1 MMQRLITF
9 FLALLIVGSCKK
21 DIESPSWDIDI
32 IFPISHSKIDINNIV
47 SDSNI
52 SIENN
57 QSGIA
62 NLIFQQELLNINL
75 DTLVKIDAIA
85 DEQTHT
91 LDSASFEDVEIIDT
105 ATIGN
110 AINEIPLLSFL
121 LPDGSTNQIPYI
133 PNIANQ
139 DTINID
145 ASEYFE
151 TMTLYKGNLSVEI
164 ENNYPTDISNINIT
178 LINASNQNIIA
189 NFNFPLIETN
199 TSAVKEVSIAGQTID
214 ENLYAILNNMDV
226 NESNG
231 AVLIDYS
238 DAIITTIKISDIG
251 ITEATAIFPE
261 QQLTESYKEHS
272 FDLGGAEIR
281 EIKIKQGTVKINV
294 LSTLP
299 NGKMV
304 YNIPSLTKNGVPFTS
319 GDLIIPEANSTNL
332 TTFSFNFDGYVL
344 DLTGQDGRENG
355 DTINTIYTES
365 FTFIDYTGNLEE
377 INQTDS
383 FYSFIEFDLT
393 TEYAKGY
400 LGQQTFDFTSEN
412 IQTNLFNS
420 INSGELDLNNSKI
433 SISIDNFIGANCD
446 LIINELTA
454 SNENIE
460 VSANINNSLYNIDR
474 AYLIGNEIV
483 PSNTQID
490 ISSDEIIEILPT
502 KISTS
507 ASFYLNKNG
516 FTSVEDFVYPEFP
529 IKANLNVEI
538 PLEIIANQITFIDTA
553 KIDLPKETNY
563 EIEKVYLS
571 FNNGFPLE
579 AKVDLIILD
588 HNNLIIDTILQKST
602 INSAFTDENNI
613 VTENSET
620 TLEIEY
626 SDLTNAKKLISI
638 VSFSTKPENEHV
650 NIYSQYRLDINLSA
664 KINSRIGN

>member
-47 SDSNI
+47 TDSNI

-91 LDSASFEDVEIIDT
+91 LDSASFENVEIIDT

-139 DTINID
+139 DTMNID

-231 AVLIDYS
+231 SVLIDYS

-272 FDLGGAEIR
+272 FDLGGAQIR

-319 GDLIIPEANSTNL
+319 GDLIIPEANSSNL

-377 INQTDS
+377 INQADS

-446 LIINELTA
+446 LMINELTA

-507 ASFYLNKNG
+507 ASFYLNKDG

-588 HNNLIIDTILQKST
+588 HNNLIIDTILQKTT

-638 VSFSTKPENEHV
+638 VSFSTKPENEHL
-650 NIYSQYRLDINLSA
+650 NIYPQYRLDINLSA

>member
-9 FLALLIVGSCKK
+9 FLALLIICSCKK
-21 DIESPSWDIDI
+21 DIESPSWDIDL
-32 IFPISHSKIDINNIV
+32 IFPISHSKIDINNIM

-52 SIENN
+52 TIENN

-139 DTINID
+139 DTMNID

-199 TSAVKEVSIAGQTID
+199 SSAVKEVSIAGQTID

-272 FDLGGAEIR
+272 FDLGGAQIR

-377 INQTDS
+377 INQADS

-446 LIINELTA
+446 IMINELTA

-483 PSNTQID
+483 PSNTQIE

-538 PLEIIANQITFIDTA
+538 PLEIIANQLTFIDTA

-563 EIEKVYLS
+563 EIEKFYLS

-579 AKVDLIILD
+579 AEVDLIILD
-588 HNNLIIDTILQKST
+588 HNNLIIDTILQKTT
-602 INSAFTDENNI
+602 INSAFTDDNNI

-638 VSFSTKPENEHV
+638 VSFSTKPENEHL
-650 NIYSQYRLDINLSA
+650 NIYPQYRLDINLSA

>member
-139 DTINID
+139 DTMNID

-231 AVLIDYS
+231 SVLIDYS

-272 FDLGGAEIR
+272 FDLGGAQIR

-319 GDLIIPEANSTNL
+319 GDLIIPEANSSNL

-377 INQTDS
+377 INQADS

-446 LIINELTA
+446 LMINELTA

-638 VSFSTKPENEHV
+638 VSFTTKPENEHV
-650 NIYSQYRLDINLSA
+650 NIYPQYRLDINLSA

>member
-21 DIESPSWDIDI
+21 DIESPYWDIDV

-139 DTINID
+139 DTMNID

-199 TSAVKEVSIAGQTID
+199 SSAVKEVSIAGQTID

-272 FDLGGAEIR
+272 FDLGGAQIR

-319 GDLIIPEANSTNL
+319 GDLIIPEANSSNL

-377 INQTDS
+377 INQADS

-446 LIINELTA
+446 LMINELTA

-588 HNNLIIDTILQKST
+588 HNNLIIDTILQKTT

-638 VSFSTKPENEHV
+638 VSFSTKPENEHL
-650 NIYSQYRLDINLSA
+650 NIYPQYRLDINLSA

>member
-1 MMQRLITF
+1 MQ
-9 FLALLIVGSCKK
+9 
-21 DIESPSWDIDI
+21 
-32 IFPISHSKIDINNIV
+32 
-47 SDSNI
+47 DSNI

-139 DTINID
+139 DTMNID

-272 FDLGGAEIR
+272 FDLGGAQIR

-377 INQTDS
+377 INQADS

-446 LIINELTA
+446 LMINELTA

-507 ASFYLNKNG
+507 ASFYLNKDG

-529 IKANLNVEI
+529 IKANLNIEI
-538 PLEIIANQITFIDTA
+538 PLEIIANQLTFIDTA

-588 HNNLIIDTILQKST
+588 HNNLIIDTILQKTT
-602 INSAFTDENNI
+602 INSAFIDENNI

-650 NIYSQYRLDINLSA
+650 NIYPQYRLDINLSA

>member
-1 MMQRLITF
+1 MMQRLVTF

-21 DIESPSWDIDI
+21 DIESPYWDIDV

-139 DTINID
+139 DTMNID

-272 FDLGGAEIR
+272 FDLGGAQIR

-319 GDLIIPEANSTNL
+319 GDLIIPEANSSNL

-377 INQTDS
+377 INQADS

-446 LIINELTA
+446 IMINELTA

-507 ASFYLNKNG
+507 ASFYLNKDG

-638 VSFSTKPENEHV
+638 VSFTTKPENEHV
-650 NIYSQYRLDINLSA
+650 NIYPQYRLDINLSA

>member
-9 FLALLIVGSCKK
+9 FLALLIICSCKK
-21 DIESPSWDIDI
+21 DIESPSWDIDL
-32 IFPISHSKIDINNIV
+32 IFPISHSKIDINNIM

-52 SIENN
+52 TIENN

-139 DTINID
+139 DTMNID

-272 FDLGGAEIR
+272 FDLGGAQIR

-588 HNNLIIDTILQKST
+588 HNDLIIDTILQKST

>member
-1 MMQRLITF
+1 MQRLITF
-9 FLALLIVGSCKK
+9 FLALLIIGSCKK

-52 SIENN
+52 TIENN

-62 NLIFQQELLNINL
+62 NLIFQQELLNIKL

-121 LPDGSTNQIPYI
+121 LPNGSTNQIPYI

-139 DTINID
+139 DTMNID
-145 ASEYFE
+145 ASDYFE

-178 LINASNQNIIA
+178 LINVSNQNIIA

-272 FDLGGAEIR
+272 FDLGGAQIR
-281 EIKIKQGTVKINV
+281 EIKIKEGTVKINV

-377 INQTDS
+377 INQADS

-446 LIINELTA
+446 VMINELTA

-507 ASFYLNKNG
+507 ASFYLNKDG

-538 PLEIIANQITFIDTA
+538 PLEIIANKLTFIDTA

-620 TLEIEY
+620 TLEIKY

-638 VSFSTKPENEHV
+638 ASFSTKPENQHV
-650 NIYSQYRLDINLSA
+650 NIYPQYRLDINLSA

>member
-139 DTINID
+139 DTMNID

-446 LIINELTA
+446 LMINELTA

-507 ASFYLNKNG
+507 ASFYLNKDG

-638 VSFSTKPENEHV
+638 VSFTTKPENEHV
-650 NIYSQYRLDINLSA
+650 NIYPQYRLDINLSA

>member
-32 IFPISHSKIDINNIV
+32 IFPISHSKIDINNV
-47 SDSNI
+47 VQDSNI

-91 LDSASFEDVEIIDT
+91 LDSASFEDVEIVDT

-139 DTINID
+139 DTMNID

-272 FDLGGAEIR
+272 FDLGGAQIR

-377 INQTDS
+377 INQADS
-383 FYSFIEFDLT
+383 FYSFIEFDLI

-446 LIINELTA
+446 LMINELTA

>member
-9 FLALLIVGSCKK
+9 FLALLIIGSCKK

-52 SIENN
+52 TIENN

-62 NLIFQQELLNINL
+62 NLIFQQELLNIKL

-121 LPDGSTNQIPYI
+121 LPNGSTNQIPYI

-139 DTINID
+139 DTMNID
-145 ASEYFE
+145 ASDYFE

-178 LINASNQNIIA
+178 LINVSNQNIIA

-272 FDLGGAEIR
+272 FDLGGAQIR
-281 EIKIKQGTVKINV
+281 EIKIKEGTVKINV

-377 INQTDS
+377 INQADS

-446 LIINELTA
+446 VMINELTA

-507 ASFYLNKNG
+507 ASFYLNKDG

-538 PLEIIANQITFIDTA
+538 PLEIIANKLTFIDTA

-620 TLEIEY
+620 TLEIKY

-638 VSFSTKPENEHV
+638 ASFSTKPENQHV
-650 NIYSQYRLDINLSA
+650 NIYPQYRLDINLSA

>member
-139 DTINID
+139 DTMNID

-272 FDLGGAEIR
+272 FDLGGAQIR

-319 GDLIIPEANSTNL
+319 GDLIIPEANSSNL

-377 INQTDS
+377 INQADS

-446 LIINELTA
+446 IMINELTA

-507 ASFYLNKNG
+507 ASFYLNKDG

-638 VSFSTKPENEHV
+638 VSFTTKPENEHV
-650 NIYSQYRLDINLSA
+650 NIYPQYRLDINLSA

>member
-9 FLALLIVGSCKK
+9 FLALLIICSCKK
-21 DIESPSWDIDI
+21 DIESPSWDIDL
-32 IFPISHSKIDINNIV
+32 IFPISHSKIDINNIM

-52 SIENN
+52 TIENN

-139 DTINID
+139 DTMNID

-199 TSAVKEVSIAGQTID
+199 SSAVKEVSIAGQTID

-272 FDLGGAEIR
+272 FDLGGAQIR

-377 INQTDS
+377 INQADS

-446 LIINELTA
+446 IMINELTA

-507 ASFYLNKNG
+507 ASFYLNKDG

-538 PLEIIANQITFIDTA
+538 PLEIIANQLTFIDTA

-588 HNNLIIDTILQKST
+588 HNNLIIDTILQKTT

-638 VSFSTKPENEHV
+638 VSFSTKPENEHL
-650 NIYSQYRLDINLSA
+650 NIYPQYRLDINLSA

>member
-1 MMQRLITF
+1 MMQRLVTF

-21 DIESPSWDIDI
+21 DIESPYWDIDV

-139 DTINID
+139 DTMNID

-231 AVLIDYS
+231 TVLIDYS

-272 FDLGGAEIR
+272 FDLGGAQIR

-304 YNIPSLTKNGVPFTS
+304 YNIPSLTKN
-319 GDLIIPEANSTNL
+319 
-332 TTFSFNFDGYVL
+332 
-344 DLTGQDGRENG
+344 
-355 DTINTIYTES
+355 
-365 FTFIDYTGNLEE
+365 
-377 INQTDS
+377 
-383 FYSFIEFDLT
+383 EFL
-393 TEYAKGY
+393 
-400 LGQQTFDFTSEN
+400 
-412 IQTNLFNS
+412 
-420 INSGELDLNNSKI
+420 
-433 SISIDNFIGANCD
+433 
-446 LIINELTA
+446 
-454 SNENIE
+454 
-460 VSANINNSLYNIDR
+460 
-474 AYLIGNEIV
+474 
-483 PSNTQID
+483 
-490 ISSDEIIEILPT
+490 
-502 KISTS
+502 
-507 ASFYLNKNG
+507 
-516 FTSVEDFVYPEFP
+516 
-529 IKANLNVEI
+529 
-538 PLEIIANQITFIDTA
+538 
-553 KIDLPKETNY
+553 
-563 EIEKVYLS
+563 
-571 FNNGFPLE
+571 
-579 AKVDLIILD
+579 
-588 HNNLIIDTILQKST
+588 LQAV
-602 INSAFTDENNI
+602 I
-613 VTENSET
+613 
-620 TLEIEY
+620 
-626 SDLTNAKKLISI
+626 
-638 VSFSTKPENEHV
+638 
-650 NIYSQYRLDINLSA
+650 
-664 KINSRIGN
+664 

>member
-47 SDSNI
+47 TDSNI

-139 DTINID
+139 DTMNID

-272 FDLGGAEIR
+272 FDLGGAQIR

-319 GDLIIPEANSTNL
+319 GDLIIPEANSSNL

-377 INQTDS
+377 INQADS

-446 LIINELTA
+446 LMINELTA

-507 ASFYLNKNG
+507 ASFYLNKDG

-638 VSFSTKPENEHV
+638 VSFTTKPENEHV
-650 NIYSQYRLDINLSA
+650 NIYPQYRLDINLSA

>member
-139 DTINID
+139 DTMNID

-272 FDLGGAEIR
+272 FDLGGAQIR

-377 INQTDS
+377 INQADS

-446 LIINELTA
+446 LMINELTA

-507 ASFYLNKNG
+507 ASFYLNKDG

-638 VSFSTKPENEHV
+638 VSFTTKPENEHV
-650 NIYSQYRLDINLSA
+650 NIYPQYRLDINLSA

>member
-1 MMQRLITF
+1 MMQRLVTF

-139 DTINID
+139 DTMNID

-272 FDLGGAEIR
+272 FDLGGAQIR

-507 ASFYLNKNG
+507 ASFYLNKDG

-650 NIYSQYRLDINLSA
+650 NIYPQYRLDINLSA

>member
-139 DTINID
+139 DTMNID

-272 FDLGGAEIR
+272 FDLGGAQIR

-446 LIINELTA
+446 LMINELTA

>member
-47 SDSNI
+47 TDSNI

-91 LDSASFEDVEIIDT
+91 LDSASFENVEIIDT

-139 DTINID
+139 DTMNID

-231 AVLIDYS
+231 SVLIDYS

-272 FDLGGAEIR
+272 FDLGGAQIR

-319 GDLIIPEANSTNL
+319 GDLIIPEANSSNL

-377 INQTDS
+377 INQADS

-446 LIINELTA
+446 LMINELTA

-507 ASFYLNKNG
+507 ASFYLNKDG

>member
-91 LDSASFEDVEIIDT
+91 LDSASFENVEIIDT

-139 DTINID
+139 DTMNID

-231 AVLIDYS
+231 SVLIDYS

-272 FDLGGAEIR
+272 FDLGGAQIR

-319 GDLIIPEANSTNL
+319 GDLIIPEANSSNL

-377 INQTDS
+377 INQADS

-446 LIINELTA
+446 LMINELTA

-507 ASFYLNKNG
+507 ASFYLNKDG

-620 TLEIEY
+620 TLEIEF

-638 VSFSTKPENEHV
+638 VSFTTKPENEHV
-650 NIYSQYRLDINLSA
+650 NIYPQYRLDINLSA

>member
-139 DTINID
+139 DTMNID

-272 FDLGGAEIR
+272 FDLGGAQIR

>member
-1 MMQRLITF
+1 MQRTITF
-9 FLALLIVGSCKK
+9 FLALLIIGSCKK
-21 DIESPSWDIDI
+21 DIESPSWDVDI
-32 IFPISHSKIDINNIV
+32 IFPISYSKIDINNIV

-52 SIENN
+52 SIGNN

-139 DTINID
+139 DTMNID

-151 TMTLYKGNLSVEI
+151 TMTLYRGTLSVEI

-178 LINASNQNIIA
+178 LINASDQNFIA

-199 TSAVKEVSIAGQTID
+199 SSAIKEVSIAGQTID

-238 DAIITTIKISDIG
+238 DAIITKIKISDIG

-272 FDLGGAEIR
+272 FDLGGAQIR

-365 FTFIDYTGNLEE
+365 FTFIDHTGNLEE
-377 INQTDS
+377 INQADS

-393 TEYAKGY
+393 TKYAKGY

-412 IQTNLFNS
+412 IETNVFNS

-433 SISIDNFIGANCD
+433 NISIDNFIGANCD
-446 LIINELTA
+446 LMINELTA
-454 SNENIE
+454 SNENID

-483 PSNTQID
+483 PSNTEID
-490 ISSDEIIEILPT
+490 ISSDEIIEILPS
-502 KISTS
+502 KISIN
-507 ASFYLNKNG
+507 ASFYLNKDG
-516 FTSVEDFVYPEFP
+516 VTSVEDFVYPEFP

-538 PLEIIANQITFIDTA
+538 PLEIIANQLTFIDTA

-563 EIEKVYLS
+563 EVEKVYLS

-588 HNNLIIDTILQKST
+588 HNNLIIDTILQRST
-602 INSAFTDENNI
+602 IHSAITDENNI

-626 SDLTNAKKLISI
+626 NDLTNAKKLISI

-650 NIYSQYRLDINLSA
+650 NIYPQYRLDINISA
-664 KINSRIGN
+664 KINSRIGK

>member
-1 MMQRLITF
+1 MYDAKTNYI
-9 FLALLIVGSCKK
+9 FLALLIIGSCKK

-139 DTINID
+139 DTMNID

-650 NIYSQYRLDINLSA
+650 NIYSI
-664 KINSRIGN
+664 

>member
-9 FLALLIVGSCKK
+9 FLALLIIGSCKK
-21 DIESPSWDIDI
+21 DIESPSWDIDL

-52 SIENN
+52 TIENN

-62 NLIFQQELLNINL
+62 NLIFQQELLNIKL

-121 LPDGSTNQIPYI
+121 LPNGSTNQIPYI

-139 DTINID
+139 DTMNID
-145 ASEYFE
+145 ASDYFE

-178 LINASNQNIIA
+178 LINVSNQNIIA

-272 FDLGGAEIR
+272 FDLGGAQIR
-281 EIKIKQGTVKINV
+281 EIKIKEGTVKINV

-377 INQTDS
+377 INQADS

-446 LIINELTA
+446 VMINELTA

-507 ASFYLNKNG
+507 ASFYLNKDG

-538 PLEIIANQITFIDTA
+538 PLEIIANQLTFIDTA

-620 TLEIEY
+620 TLEIKY

-638 VSFSTKPENEHV
+638 ASFSTKPENQHV
-650 NIYSQYRLDINLSA
+650 NIYPQYRLDINLSA

>member
-47 SDSNI
+47 TDSNI

-139 DTINID
+139 DTMNID

-199 TSAVKEVSIAGQTID
+199 SSAVKEVSIAGQTID

-272 FDLGGAEIR
+272 FDLGGAQIR

-319 GDLIIPEANSTNL
+319 GDLIIPEANSSNL

-377 INQTDS
+377 INQADS

-446 LIINELTA
+446 LMINELTA

-507 ASFYLNKNG
+507 ASFYLNKDG

-638 VSFSTKPENEHV
+638 VSFTTKPENEHV
-650 NIYSQYRLDINLSA
+650 NIYPQYRLDINLSA